1 MLYMTGHINYGGRVT
16 DDWDRVCLLAILK
29 NYYSVESLDTKHM
42 LSENEH
48 YYIPQASTLQ
58 DFRNYIE
65 TLPIQEDTAVFGL
78 HPNANII
85 FMSQ

>member
-29 NYYSVESLDTKHM
+29 NYYSVESLDAKHM
-42 LSENEH
+42 LSDSEY

-58 DFRNYIE
+58 DFKNYIE
-65 TLPIQEDTAVFGL
+65 TLPIQ
-78 HPNANII
+78 
-85 FMSQ
+85 